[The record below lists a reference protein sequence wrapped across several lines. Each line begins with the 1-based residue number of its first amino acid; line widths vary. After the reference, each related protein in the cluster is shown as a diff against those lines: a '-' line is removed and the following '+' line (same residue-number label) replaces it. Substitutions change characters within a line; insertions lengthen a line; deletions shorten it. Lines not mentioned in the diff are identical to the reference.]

1 MRAAGRLPAGRPP
14 PMFRRHSRSPLGRCA
29 CVSRA
34 VLASAVA
41 AAAAFSQESQPA
53 PDGGIP
59 RDLGAL
65 SLEDLLKVEVTSA
78 SRKSEP
84 IHGVPAAIFVLTHD
98 DLRRSG
104 ATSIPEALRLVPG
117 MDVARLDSNRWA
129 VSARGFKDQFANK
142 MLVMIDGRSVY
153 TPLFSGV
160 WWDEVDVPFD
170 DIERIEVI
178 RGPGA
183 AMWGANAV
191 NGVIS
196 IITRE
201 AAKTQGALLEA
212 GVGNMDKS
220 MLYARYGGHVDNGHW
235 RVYGKYFDRDSTATD
250 TGIDAE
256 DDWQVARGGFRSDLS
271 FGDKDQLLVEGDA
284 YQGDVHN
291 RLVLPSPNPPFQV
304 TPRNLS
310 NIDGWSLLSRWTR
323 RSSENS
329 EFQLSASADGSA
341 RETSI
346 FVEDRT
352 TQSIDLQQ
360 RFVPFARHEIIW
372 GMSYRSTQADTQG
385 SYVITLSDNH
395 RTDELYGAFVQDDI
409 DLAHDRCRLIL
420 GTKFEKNDYT
430 AWEFQPNARLVF
442 TPSNTQTVWASVS
455 RAVRTPSQIE
465 DDVSLVQ
472 AVIPGAP
479 NQVVTLFGN
488 GDLNAERLTAY
499 ELGYRIQPLEQLALD
514 LATFYNDYSN
524 LIVFEPGTPF
534 LSGGGDLIIPLTADN
549 LTQGHSYGAELA
561 AEWAPR
567 SDTRVKASYSFIE
580 LVVDDTPN
588 TPAKQG
594 DEVPENQIRLRV
606 EHDLNEHTELDL
618 GMMYVDSL
626 ESGNIDSYFRTD
638 CRAQWR
644 PSTHLSLTLGVQNV
658 FHNGQVE
665 AGPAQFGPS
674 SESRTAAYLKASWN
688 Y

>member
-1 MRAAGRLPAGRPP
+1 MV
-14 PMFRRHSRSPLGRCA
+14 H
-29 CVSRA
+29 A
-34 VLASAVA
+34 VLAGAVVA
-41 AAAAFSQESQPA
+41 SGALGQEPLPST
-53 PDGGIP
+53 DGGDQG
-59 RDLGAL
+59 DLSGL
-65 SLEDLLKVEVTSA
+65 SLEDLLQVEVTSA

-84 IHGVPAAIFVLTHD
+84 VNGVPAAIFVLTHD

-196 IITRE
+196 IITRD
-201 AAKTQGALLEA
+201 AAKTQGALVEA
-212 GVGNMDKS
+212 GVGTMDKS
-220 MLYARYGGHVDNGHW
+220 MLYARYGGALDNGHW
-235 RVYGKYFDRDSTATD
+235 RAWGKYFDRDSTETD
-250 TGIDAE
+250 TGIDGE
-256 DDWQVARGGFRSDLS
+256 DDWNVARGGFRSDLA
-271 FGDKDQLLVEGDA
+271 FGDNDQLLVEGDV
-284 YQGDVHN
+284 YQGAVHN

-304 TPRNLS
+304 TPRNHS
-310 NIDGWSLLSRWTR
+310 DIDGWSVLSRWTR

-329 EFQLSASADGSA
+329 EFQLSASADGTA
-341 RETSI
+341 RDTSI

-352 TQSIDLQQ
+352 TESIDLQH
-360 RFVPFARHEIIW
+360 RFVPLASHEIVW

-385 SYVITLSDNH
+385 SYVITLGENH
-395 RTDELYGAFVQDDI
+395 RSDELFGAFVQDDI
-409 DLAHDRCRLIL
+409 ELVADRCKLIL
-420 GTKFEKNDYT
+420 GSKFEKNDYT
-430 AWEFQPNARLVF
+430 AWEFQPNARLVY
-442 TPSNTQTVWASVS
+442 TPDSTQTVWVSVS
-455 RAVRTPSQIE
+455 RAVRTPSQVE
-465 DDVSLVQ
+465 DDVTLVQ

-488 GDLNAERLTAY
+488 EDLDAERLTAY

-514 LATFYNDYSN
+514 LATFYHDYSD

-549 LTQGHSYGAELA
+549 LTQGHAYGAELA
-561 AEWAPR
+561 AEWALR
-567 SDTRVKASYSFIE
+567 SDTRVTASYSFID
-580 LVVDDTPN
+580 LIVDDTPN
-588 TPAKQG
+588 TQSDQG
-594 DEVPENQIRLRV
+594 DQVPENQIRMRV
-606 EHDLNEHTELDL
+606 EHDLNEHTDLDL
-618 GMMYVDSL
+618 GLMYVDSL
-626 ESGNIDSYFRTD
+626 KSGNIDSYFRTD
-638 CRAQWR
+638 FRAEWR
-644 PSTHLSLTLGVQNV
+644 PSLHMSLTLGVQNL

-674 SESRTAAYLKASWN
+674 TESRTAAYLKATWS